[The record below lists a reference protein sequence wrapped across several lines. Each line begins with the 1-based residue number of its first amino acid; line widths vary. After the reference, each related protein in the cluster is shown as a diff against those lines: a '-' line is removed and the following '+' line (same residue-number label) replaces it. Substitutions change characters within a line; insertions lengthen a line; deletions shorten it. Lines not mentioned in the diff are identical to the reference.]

1 MDDVSFVTVVV
12 PCLDEREYVES
23 SLSTLREQ
31 DYPGDR
37 MEILIADGGSV
48 DGTAEILRRIAG
60 EDPRVRVIDN
70 PERLQA
76 AGLNAALRA
85 SRGDVI
91 VRADIHSVYAPDY
104 VRRCVEVLARTG
116 ADNAGGVP
124 RPLAR
129 TGFQSALCAALE
141 SPLGVGWARH
151 RTADAEGFTDTVSFG
166 AFRRRVFETVG
177 MYDPRAITNED
188 AELNQRLLERG
199 GKIYLSRE
207 IVVHYHPRGTFRA
220 LARQYYRYGRGRA
233 RTAIKH
239 RGLPVL
245 RPVIPFAMV
254 VGGAALVASRRL
266 RPLAPL
272 ALALYA
278 VSTCFEAVR
287 AGRRAHR
294 RAAIP
299 LVWGM
304 FPVMHVA
311 HGVGFAAGLVA
322 YALHPDW
329 EEAPRLD
336 PRRAVHGG
344 AAREVNDATHD
355 GEERRLA

>member
-1 MDDVSFVTVVV
+1 MIDVAFVTVVV
-12 PCLDEREYVES
+12 PCLDERDYVES
-23 SLSTLREQ
+23 SVATLRKQ
-31 DYPGDR
+31 DYPEDR
-37 MEILIADGGSV
+37 LEIVIADGGST
-48 DGTAEILRRIAG
+48 DGTAEILQRIAA
-60 EDPRVRVIDN
+60 EDPRVRVIGN
-70 PERLQA
+70 PARLQA
-76 AGLNAALRA
+76 AGLNAAIRA

-104 VRRCVEVLARTG
+104 VRKCVEVLARTG
-116 ADNAGGVP
+116 AENAGGVP

-129 TGFQSALCAALE
+129 TGFQRALCAALE

-207 IVVHYHPRGTFRA
+207 ILVHYHPRRSYRD
-220 LARQYYRYGRGRA
+220 LARQYYKYGRGRA
-233 RTAIKH
+233 RTALKH

-254 VGGAALVASRRL
+254 VGGAVMISVRRL
-266 RPLAPL
+266 RPFAPL

-278 VSTCFEAVR
+278 VSTGVEAARVGAR
-287 AGRRAHR
+287 GHR
-294 RAAIP
+294 P
-299 LVWGM
+299 LVWSM

-311 HGVGFAAGLVA
+311 HGVGFAAGLVH
-322 YALHPDW
+322 YALHADW

-336 PRRAVHGG
+336 PREPPPAL
-344 AAREVNDATHD
+344 DPSYD
-355 GEERRLA
+355 GEERRHA